1 MKSSL
6 RWWSLIILLFAAIT
20 SIITISFWNKAH
32 RNIGAYDT
40 KEAII
45 SWPLGGFSYAIYNLN
60 LATGSEFIM
69 KRKYLPFARS
79 LAFGKNYLTGKEA
92 SNNCLAHFG
101 TVDTVNENVCRELND
116 SEKGE
121 LKALA
126 EEGRRRVKEM
136 INEHEHSLRQPR
148 MAV

>member
-6 RWWSLIILLFAAIT
+6 RWWFLIMPLVVT
-20 SIITISFWNKAH
+20 VTGIITISFWNKAH
-32 RNIGAYDT
+32 RNLGTYDAE
-40 KEAII
+40 EAIVY
-45 SWPLGGFSYAIYNLN
+45 WPLGGFSYAIYNLN
-60 LATGSEFIM
+60 LATGSEIIM

-79 LAFGKNYLTGKEA
+79 LALGKNYLTGKEA

-101 TVDTVNENVCRELND
+101 EVETVNENVCRELSD

-121 LKALA
+121 LRALA